1 MGGHAKRHSELCEHL
16 DKIHNNSD
24 PDSKTQL
31 KEMLKDII
39 ARKDSAYTTTS
50 KIQARLKE
58 QDKQDGVAEDNQPKG
73 GSGNS

>member
-1 MGGHAKRHSELCEHL
+1 
-16 DKIHNNSD
+16 
-24 PDSKTQL
+24 
-31 KEMLKDII
+31 MLKDII

-58 QDKQDGVAEDNQPKG
+58 QDKQDGVAEDNQLKG